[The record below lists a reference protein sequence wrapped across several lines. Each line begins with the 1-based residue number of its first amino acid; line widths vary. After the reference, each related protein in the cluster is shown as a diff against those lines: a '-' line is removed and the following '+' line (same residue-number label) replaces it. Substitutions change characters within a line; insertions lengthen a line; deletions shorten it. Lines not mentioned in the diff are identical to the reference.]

1 MNVVGQL
8 EKWAKKFG
16 HKAAIIFRGQEITY
30 RKLRDNTFKLSNKL
44 TQLGLKKGDCV
55 AIYLPNNPE
64 YIYSYLAIFSL
75 GLIAV
80 PLDFML
86 TEDELRTCLNHCEA
100 QVLIAQAKEGVSVEN
115 LIRALPSLKK
125 IILPQE
131 LTRIL
136 SKKSAS
142 ASRVKISAK
151 DHCMIVYSSGTT
163 GRPKGILWNYRH
175 LDSGPK
181 TFAHFVEVNKDFTLL
196 CCLPFSHGGGLVFI
210 QSLVAFGITLVL
222 MERFIPLDFLKNI
235 QKYKVNGY
243 FLVPSMYYVLLSL
256 KELPSF
262 DLSSLKWINCFG
274 ASSSVHAIK
283 RFRKFCP
290 QAAYHHGWGMMETAP
305 PNIILPA
312 GADDKME
319 SIGKA
324 APWFEVRIADEK
336 DREIRRGEVGQLIV
350 RGWPVMEGYYKDPKL
365 TQQVMKNGW
374 LHTGDLAKMDKE
386 DFIYILGRVSERIKV
401 GGLLVYASEV
411 ESALLKHPRI
421 KEVAV
426 VGVADKL
433 RGEVP
438 RAFMALKNGNSL
450 DSRELRYFCRRHLAH
465 FKIPRYF
472 EFMPALP
479 KNSTGKIDKEKL
491 KSEFI

>member
-8 EKWAKKFG
+8 EKWSKKFP
-16 HKAAIIFRGQEITY
+16 HKSAIVFRDQSITY
-30 RKLRDNTFKLSNKL
+30 RQLRDNTFKLCAKFS
-44 TQLGLKKGDCV
+44 QLGLKKGESV
-55 AIYLPNNPE
+55 AIYLANSPE

-86 TEDELRTCLNHCEA
+86 TEDELRTCLSHCKA
-100 QVLIAQAKEGVSVEN
+100 GVLIAQAKEGVSVEN

-131 LTRIL
+131 LARIL
-136 SKKSAS
+136 NKKSVS
-142 ASRVKISAK
+142 APRAKISAK
-151 DHCMIVYSSGTT
+151 DYSLIVYSSGTT

-181 TFAHFVEVNKDFTLL
+181 TLAYFAQINHNFTML

-210 QSLVAFGITLVL
+210 QSLVAFGITLVV
-222 MERFIPLDFLKNI
+222 MERFVPLDFLKNI
-235 QKYKVNGY
+235 QKYKVNVF

-256 KELPSF
+256 KELSGF
-262 DLSSLKWINCFG
+262 DLSSLKWITCFG
-274 ASSSVHAIK
+274 AASSAATIK
-283 RFRKFCP
+283 KFRRFCP
-290 QAAYHHGWGMMETAP
+290 QATYHHGWGMMETAP
-305 PNIILPA
+305 PNVVLPA
-312 GADDKME
+312 GSDKID

-324 APWFEVRIADEK
+324 APWFEVKIVDEQDK
-336 DREIRRGEVGQLIV
+336 EVRRGEIGQLIV
-350 RGWPVMEGYYKDPKL
+350 RGWPVMEGYYKDAKL
-365 TQQVMKNGW
+365 TRQVMKNGW

-386 DFIYILGRVSERIKV
+386 GFIYILGRITERIKV

-411 ESALLKHPRI
+411 EVALLKHPRI
-421 KEVAV
+421 REAAV
-426 VGVADKL
+426 IGVPDKL

-438 RAFMALKNGNSL
+438 RAFMVLKNGNSV
-450 DSRELRYFCRRHLAH
+450 DNREIRYFCRRHLAH

-472 EFMPALP
+472 ELMPALP
-479 KNSTGKIDKEKL
+479 KTGSGKIDKEKL
-491 KSEFI
+491 RSEFI

>member
-8 EKWAKKFG
+8 EKWVKKFP
-16 HKAAIIFRGQEITY
+16 HKAAIIFHDESITY
-30 RKLRDNTFKLSNKL
+30 RQLRDNTFKLSAKL
-44 TQLGLKKGDCV
+44 LQLGLKKGDCV
-55 AIYLPNNPE
+55 AIYLPNSPE
-64 YIYSYLAIFSL
+64 YIYSYLAIFSS

-80 PLDFML
+80 PLDFTL
-86 TEDELRTCLNHCEA
+86 TEDELRSCLSHSEA
-100 QVLIAQAKEGVSVEN
+100 RVLIAQTKEGVSFEN
-115 LIRALPSLKK
+115 LIRALPFLKK

-131 LTRIL
+131 LAGIL
-136 SKKSAS
+136 AKKSATPP
-142 ASRVKISAK
+142 RVKVSAK
-151 DHCMIVYSSGTT
+151 DRCLIVYSSGTT

-181 TFAHFVEVNKDFTLL
+181 TIAYFVQINQDFILL
-196 CCLPFSHGGGLVFI
+196 CCLPFSHGGGLAFI
-210 QSLVAFGITLVL
+210 QCLVAFGFTLVV
-222 MERFIPLDFLKNI
+222 MERFVPLEFLKNI
-235 QKYKVNGY
+235 QKYKANGF

-274 ASSSVHAIK
+274 AASSPEAIK
-283 RFRKFCP
+283 KFRQFCP

-305 PNIILPA
+305 PNVILPA
-312 GADDKME
+312 GSDKID

-324 APWFEVRIADEK
+324 APWFETKIVDEEDK
-336 DREIRRGEVGQLIV
+336 EVRRGQIGQLIV
-350 RGWPVMEGYYKDPKL
+350 RGWPVMEGYYKDKKL
-365 TQQVMKNGW
+365 TQEVMKNGW

-386 DFIYILGRVSERIKV
+386 GFIYILGRISERIKV

-411 ESALLKHPRI
+411 ELALLKHPRI
-421 KEVAV
+421 REVAV
-426 VGVADKL
+426 IGVPDKL

-438 RAFMALKNGNSL
+438 QAFMVLKNGKAL
-450 DSRELRYFCRRHLAH
+450 DQHEMRYFCRRHLAH

-479 KNSTGKIDKEKL
+479 KTGSGKIDKEKL
-491 KSEFI
+491 RSEFV